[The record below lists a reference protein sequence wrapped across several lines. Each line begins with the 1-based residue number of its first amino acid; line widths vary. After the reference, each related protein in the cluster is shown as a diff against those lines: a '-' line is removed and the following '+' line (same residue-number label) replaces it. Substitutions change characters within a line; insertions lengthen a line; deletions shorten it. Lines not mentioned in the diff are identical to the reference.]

1 MQGPPPPPV
10 PPQLPAER
18 KHFPA
23 FAATQNP
30 SRQTEQE
37 VVIAALTRSSGLSRL
52 VGAAQA
58 AGRQCASAV
67 PPITGS
73 SVQRG
78 RRGGLVGQIR
88 AYVLLLREPMRAVTA
103 GRSGTDL
110 SRAVRRDDDVGER
123 LPE

>member
-23 FAATQNP
+23 LAATQNP
-30 SRQTEQE
+30 SRQPEQE
-37 VVIAALTRSSGLSRL
+37 VVIPALTRSSGLSRL

-58 AGRQCASAV
+58 AGRRCASAV

-73 SVQRG
+73 SVQLG
-78 RRGGLVGQIR
+78 RRRRGV
-88 AYVLLLREPMRAVTA
+88 
-103 GRSGTDL
+103 GRSDTRL
-110 SRAVRRDDDVGER
+110 RAAA
-123 LPE
+123 L